1 MHHLPRRPCGSARGA
16 PLKPHHHLKE
26 KPMKPSLL
34 LFAIA
39 SSLAA
44 GAASAAAPEFMRS
57 KVLPPTLPFSEAVR
71 VGNIV
76 YLSGQVGIVPG
87 TTKLVEGGITA
98 ETRQALQNIKT
109 TLENHGYSMNDLV
122 KCTAMLA
129 DIAEWPAFNDVYKTF
144 FSEHF
149 PARSAFGA
157 SGLALK
163 ARVEIECIAAADK

>member
-1 MHHLPRRPCGSARGA
+1 
-16 PLKPHHHLKE
+16 
-26 KPMKPSLL
+26 MKPSLL